1 MGKYWGYQVRVAH
14 SIKEVFQECPYEG
27 GYDLK
32 IGDASNGDKKA
43 DIIDFVDF
51 SKYQNFKHC
60 LIFFGGLEGVP
71 GVIDNMESD
80 GNYKG

>member
-32 IGDASNGDKKA
+32 IGDASNGDKKGE
-43 DIIDFVDF
+43 IIDFVDF
-51 SKYQNFKHC
+51 SKY
-60 LIFFGGLEGVP
+60 
-71 GVIDNMESD
+71 
-80 GNYKG
+80 